1 MLQFY
6 TKRIGSEEAKSFLDL
21 INRRLEVEDGSIRST
36 PLIRCL
42 STRETLLSLSLSLYM
57 IYGHYGVNRGPSN

>member
-42 STRETLLSLSLSLYM
+42 STRETLLSLSLYM